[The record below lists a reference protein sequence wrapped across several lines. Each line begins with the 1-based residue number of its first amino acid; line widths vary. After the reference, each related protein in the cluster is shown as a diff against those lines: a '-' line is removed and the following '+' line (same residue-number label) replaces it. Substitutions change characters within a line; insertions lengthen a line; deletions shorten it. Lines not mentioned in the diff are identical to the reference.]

1 MLGKILMDKNRKR
14 GFTLLELLIVVS
26 IILILAVIATPS
38 FITALQ
44 SSRETSAVATIK
56 QIYQAQMVYLSSHN
70 AFGTLENLA
79 GTGNLDDRF
88 ASEGGNP
95 TLGGYTYSV
104 VFSGDDSAEF
114 HVQADPVSSTS
125 GRYDYYA
132 GIDGV
137 VRYRTTLGSV
147 VPGSAVQ

>member
-1 MLGKILMDKNRKR
+1 MNTNRKR

-38 FITALQ
+38 FIQALQ

-56 QIYQAQMVYLSSHN
+56 QIYQAQMIYLSANSR
-70 AFGTLENLA
+70 FGNFESLA
-79 GTGNLDDRF
+79 SAGSLDDRF
-88 ASEGGNP
+88 RDEGGTP
-95 TLGGYTYSV
+95 TLGGYTYSIV
-104 VFSGDDSAEF
+104 LADDEGSGF
-114 HVQADPVSSTS
+114 YVQADPVSSTS

-137 VRYRTTLGSV
+137 VRFRTSLGGV
-147 VPGSAVQ
+147 APGVAIQ